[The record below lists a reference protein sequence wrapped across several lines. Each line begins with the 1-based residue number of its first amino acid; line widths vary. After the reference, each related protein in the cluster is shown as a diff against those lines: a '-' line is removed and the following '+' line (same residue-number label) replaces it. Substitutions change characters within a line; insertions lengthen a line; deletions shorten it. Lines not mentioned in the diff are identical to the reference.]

1 MNLFI
6 TSLLVVLY
14 CAIDFYYTQ
23 EKDHDSTKEK

>member
-23 EKDHDSTKEK
+23 EKDHDSES